1 MSSQWR
7 VQTPEGHIY
16 GPVTRPELDRW
27 VAEGRLDAGC
37 QLNEVGQVVWVPAEQ
52 EYPHLKHVPA
62 APAPAT
68 SQTAMTAPSQPTQAY
83 LLPHR
88 GPMLLVFGILGIVM
102 AFSCPLL
109 FFFAP
114 TAWIMA
120 RKDLAQIRE
129 GRMDPAGLGLSQ
141 AAHVLGIVGTILG
154 ALYLL
159 LWVAYFLFI
168 FLFIG
173 LAAAGGGGGGPQ
185 PAPFGF

>member
-1 MSSQWR
+1 MSPQWR

-37 QLNEVGQVVWVPAEQ
+37 QLNEVGQVVWVPAER

-62 APAPAT
+62 APPTAT
-68 SQTAMTAPSQPTQAY
+68 GQMAMTAPSQPAQAY

-129 GRMDPAGLGLSQ
+129 GRMDPAGLSLTQ
-141 AAHVLGIVGTILG
+141 AAHVLGVIGTILG
-154 ALYLL
+154 VLYLL
-159 LWVAYFLFI
+159 AIAGWIGVMFLTMSQR
-168 FLFIG
+168 
-173 LAAAGGGGGGPQ
+173 AGGPMGGPQ
-185 PAPFGF
+185 PMPGGF